1 MDRRK
6 DRAPWFCVVLVVL
19 NIGAF
24 FLTTNAEL
32 QLRQDAALRYGFV
45 PSQFWSGKNGL
56 SILTH
61 MFLHAGPSH
70 IVFNMIALLFLGSV
84 LESRA
89 GSATFLGIYLAS
101 GVLGAVAFA
110 LLFPLSSTPAVG
122 ASAAIFGVMG
132 ALALLFPTSVVY
144 VFFLPLPVM
153 LVAVLYAF
161 ALISVVGTGGAGH
174 VADLAHLAGMAGG
187 MGMAFLLK
195 PDDAIKGLL
204 AFLLCLL
211 AVSILMQIFGP

>member
-1 MDRRK
+1 MDRHR
-6 DRAPWFCVVLVVL
+6 DRFPWFCLILVVL

-32 QLRQDAALRYGFV
+32 QLRRDVALRYGFV
-45 PSQFWSGKNGL
+45 PSQFWSGSNRI
-56 SILTH
+56 SMLTH

-89 GSATFLGIYLAS
+89 GSSTFLGIYIAS
-101 GVLGAVAFA
+101 GVLGALVFA
-110 LLFPLSSTPAVG
+110 LLFPLSSVPAVG

-132 ALALLFPTSVVY
+132 ALALLFPTSIVY
-144 VFFLPLPVM
+144 LFLLPLPVM

-161 ALISVVGTGGAGH
+161 ALITVVQTGEPSRA
-174 VADLAHLAGMAGG
+174 ADLAHLAGMVGG
-187 MGMAFLLK
+187 MGMAFLVR

-211 AVSILMQIFGP
+211 AISIMIQIL